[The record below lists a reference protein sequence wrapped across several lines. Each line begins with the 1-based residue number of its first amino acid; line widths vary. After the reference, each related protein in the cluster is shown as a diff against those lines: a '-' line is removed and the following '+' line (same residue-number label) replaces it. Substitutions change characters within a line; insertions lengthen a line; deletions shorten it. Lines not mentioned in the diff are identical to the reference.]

1 VSSELQKLLL
11 SAALAGLTAG
21 AVACGSSTPS
31 EPTGAHEA
39 KEGKEKAKN
48 KAKNKAD
55 DATAADTTQPAA
67 PAAHD
72 CAGKNECKGQG
83 GCKVAGQNEC
93 KGQNPCKGQG
103 GCKHT

>member
-1 VSSELQKLLL
+1 MSSELQKLLL
-11 SAALAGLTAG
+11 SAAIAGLTVG
-21 AVACGSSTPS
+21 AVGCGSSTPS

-67 PAAHD
+67 PAAHE

-83 GCKVAGQNEC
+83 GCKVAGQNEQIGRASC
-93 KGQNPCKGQG
+93 RERV
-103 GCKHT
+103 